1 MSGLVYISGSDWKA
15 WQEAMQRLEATFG
28 LAADKTLAYIGA
40 EGRREIGEQ
49 EKQAGFDFGV
59 KQTKW
64 KHGRME
70 SAVRSRMYGSHGW
83 YKTSDGQRMI
93 GFSFENAL
101 TYQKRKAK
109 LMRNQNGISQGY
121 VYSLMANLWNNPT
134 KPYSKN
140 SPGFRREGF
149 MRNGKPRM
157 GGWGRGSQRPA
168 RPALA
173 SSVVERGLGKAMRR
187 AESALQRMILEEGF

>member
-15 WQEAMQRLEATFG
+15 WQEAMQRLGDTFG
-28 LAADKTLAYIGA
+28 MAADKTLAYIGA
-40 EGRREIGEQ
+40 EGRREIGAQ
-49 EKQAGFDFGV
+49 EEQAGFDFGA

-101 TYQKRKAK
+101 TYQKRKAR
-109 LMRNQNGISQGY
+109 LMKSQNGISQGY

-134 KPYSKN
+134 KPYSKS
-140 SPGFRREGF
+140 SPPFAKGDSE
-149 MRNGKPRM
+149 RM
-157 GGWGRGSQRPA
+157 GGWGRGSVRPA